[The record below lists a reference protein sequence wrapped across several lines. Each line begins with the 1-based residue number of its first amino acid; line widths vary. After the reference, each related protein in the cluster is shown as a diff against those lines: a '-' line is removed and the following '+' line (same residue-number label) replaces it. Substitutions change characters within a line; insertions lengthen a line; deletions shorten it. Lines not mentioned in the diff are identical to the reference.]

1 MTVGGLGYSRGM
13 DKIWSADELMAMSP
27 SERQALF
34 DANGS
39 TDLESV
45 PEHLLERAR
54 EGIDAHIAR
63 TELAES
69 STSE

>member
-1 MTVGGLGYSRGM
+1 M

-34 DANGS
+34 DTNGS
-39 TDLESV
+39 TDLASI

-54 EGIDAHIAR
+54 QGIDAHIAR